1 MDFALL
7 AELFAREGLTVSS
20 ADGAAIELEPER
32 LARAEA
38 AARVDV
44 TRWLEEGHSTE
55 AESTLPT
62 YIEALFRHLGAA
74 PGSQSREQC
83 FELAATLK
91 EPNTW
96 DALWSQTDA
105 ALHGSS
111 LSSASAASQ
120 LIVVSNADGTV
131 GRKLANAGFG
141 DAFDVVL
148 DSHDVGFEKPD
159 PRIFE
164 VALQHAGCASSEAL
178 HVGDLP
184 PADYVG
190 AQAAGCHACIVD
202 PYGDWIGAK
211 FPTTPDLATLCR
223 ELLDLEES

>member
-1 MDFALL
+1 LHGLF
-7 AELFAREGLTVSS
+7 AELRERGV
-20 ADGAAIELEPER
+20 
-32 LARAEA
+32 
-38 AARVDV
+38 
-44 TRWLEEGHSTE
+44 
-55 AESTLPT
+55 
-62 YIEALFRHLGAA
+62 
-74 PGSQSREQC
+74 
-83 FELAATLK
+83 
-91 EPNTW
+91 
-96 DALWSQTDA
+96 
-105 ALHGSS
+105 
-111 LSSASAASQ
+111 Q